1 MIIDYHIHTNY
12 SDDCEY
18 SMEEVVKDAISMGVE
33 EICFTDHVDYGV
45 KTDWDSGERVV
56 YKAGMARLNVDYPR
70 YYEEIIKLQNKFAE
84 KITLKLGME
93 FGVQMHT
100 IEKYE
105 RLFERYPFDFII
117 LSLHQVEDKEIW
129 CKEFQSGRSWK
140 EYNERYYR
148 EMLELVQNYKNYSVL
163 GHIDF
168 ITRYDDNG
176 IYPFEKVKPIIEEIL
191 KTVIEDGKG
200 IEVNTSCHR
209 YGLNDLTPSR
219 EILRLYKDLGGRII
233 TIGSDSH
240 KKEHL
245 CNYIEETMQELKEF
259 GFKEYC
265 TYEKMKPI
273 FHNLY
278 RSDK

>member
-18 SMEEVVKDAISMGVE
+18 PMEEVVKDAISMGAK
-33 EICFTDHVDYGV
+33 EICITDHTDYGV
-45 KTDWDSGERVV
+45 KTDWDSGEEVV

-70 YYEEIIKLQNKFAE
+70 YYEEIIRLQNKYGD

-100 IEKYE
+100 MDRYE
-105 RLFERYPFDFII
+105 NLFKKYPFDFII
-117 LSLHQVEDKEIW
+117 LSLHQVKDLEIW
-129 CKEFQSGRSWK
+129 CKEFQEGKSWQ
-140 EYNERYYR
+140 EYNEQYYQ
-148 EMLELVQNYKNYSVL
+148 EMLALVQNYKNYSVL

-191 KTVIEDGKG
+191 KTVIADGKG
-200 IEVNTSCHR
+200 IEVNTSCYR
-209 YGLNDLTPSR
+209 YGLDDLTPSR
-219 EILRLYKDLGGRII
+219 EILRLYRKLGGRII

-240 KKEHL
+240 KKEQL
-245 CNYIEETMQELKEF
+245 CIYIEKTMQELKKL
-259 GFKEYC
+259 GFAEYC
-265 TYEKMKPI
+265 TYENMKPV
-273 FHNLY
+273 FHKL
-278 RSDK
+278 

>member
-18 SMEEVVKDAISMGVE
+18 PMEEVVKDAISMGAK
-33 EICFTDHVDYGV
+33 EICITDHTDYGV
-45 KTDWDSGERVV
+45 KTDWDSGEEVV

-70 YYEEIIKLQNKFAE
+70 YYEEIIRLQNKYGD

-100 IEKYE
+100 MDRYE
-105 RLFERYPFDFII
+105 NLFKKYPFDFII
-117 LSLHQVEDKEIW
+117 LSLHQVKDLEIW
-129 CKEFQSGRSWK
+129 CKEFQEGKSWQ
-140 EYNERYYR
+140 EYNEQYYQ
-148 EMLELVQNYKNYSVL
+148 EMFALVQNYKNYSVL

-191 KTVIEDGKG
+191 KTVIADGKG
-200 IEVNTSCHR
+200 IEVNTSCYR
-209 YGLNDLTPSR
+209 YGLDDLTPSR
-219 EILRLYKDLGGRII
+219 EILRLYRKLGGRII

-240 KKEHL
+240 KKEQL
-245 CNYIEETMQELKEF
+245 CIYIEKTMQELKKL
-259 GFKEYC
+259 GFAEYC
-265 TYEKMKPI
+265 TYEKMQPV
-273 FHNLY
+273 FHEI
-278 RSDK
+278 

>member
-18 SMEEVVKDAISMGVE
+18 PMEEVVKDAISMGAK
-33 EICFTDHVDYGV
+33 EICITDHTDYGV
-45 KTDWDSGERVV
+45 KTDWDSGEEVV

-70 YYEEIIKLQNKFAE
+70 YYEEIIRLQNKYGD

-100 IEKYE
+100 MDRYE
-105 RLFERYPFDFII
+105 NLFKKYPFDFII
-117 LSLHQVEDKEIW
+117 LSLHQVKDLEIW
-129 CKEFQSGRSWK
+129 CKEFQEGKSWQ
-140 EYNERYYR
+140 EYNEQYYQ
-148 EMLELVQNYKNYSVL
+148 EMFALVQNYKNYSVL

-191 KTVIEDGKG
+191 KTVIADGKG
-200 IEVNTSCHR
+200 IEVNTSCYR
-209 YGLNDLTPSR
+209 YGLDDLTPSR
-219 EILRLYKDLGGRII
+219 EILRLYRKLGGRII

-240 KKEHL
+240 KKEQL
-245 CNYIEETMQELKEF
+245 CIYIEKTMQELKKL
-259 GFKEYC
+259 GFAEYC
-265 TYEKMKPI
+265 TYENMKPV
-273 FHNLY
+273 FHKL
-278 RSDK
+278 

>member
-18 SMEEVVKDAISMGVE
+18 PMEEVVKDAISMGAK
-33 EICFTDHVDYGV
+33 EICITDHTDYGV
-45 KTDWDSGERVV
+45 KTDWDSGEEVV

-70 YYEEIIKLQNKFAE
+70 YYEEIIRLQNKYGD

-100 IEKYE
+100 MDRYE
-105 RLFERYPFDFII
+105 NLFKKYPFDFII
-117 LSLHQVEDKEIW
+117 LSLHQVKDLEIW
-129 CKEFQSGRSWK
+129 CKEFQEGKSWQ
-140 EYNERYYR
+140 EYNEQYYQ
-148 EMLELVQNYKNYSVL
+148 EMLALVQNYKNYSVL

-191 KTVIEDGKG
+191 KTVIADGKG
-200 IEVNTSCHR
+200 IEVNTSCYR
-209 YGLNDLTPSR
+209 YGLDDLTPSR
-219 EILRLYKDLGGRII
+219 EILRLYRELGGRII

-240 KKEHL
+240 KKEQL
-245 CNYIEETMQELKEF
+245 CIYIEKTMLELKKL
-259 GFKEYC
+259 GFAEYC
-265 TYEKMKPI
+265 TYENMKPV
-273 FHNLY
+273 FHKL
-278 RSDK
+278 

>member
-1 MIIDYHIHTNY
+1 MLIDYHIHTNY

-18 SMEEVVKDAISMGVE
+18 NMKDVVKDAVNMGAE

-45 KTDWDSGERVV
+45 KTDWNSGEEVV
-56 YKAGMARLNVDYPR
+56 YKAGMTRLNVDYPS
-70 YYEEIIKLQNKFAE
+70 YYQEIVELQEEYADKIKL
-84 KITLKLGME
+84 KIGME

-100 IEKYE
+100 IEKYKKV
-105 RLFERYPFDFII
+105 FAKYPFDFII
-117 LSLHQVEDKEIW
+117 LSMHQVEDREIW
-129 CKEFQSGRSWK
+129 CKEFQEGRSWQ

-148 EMLELVQNYKNYSVL
+148 EMLSLVQNYKDYSVL

-176 IYPFEKVKPIIEEIL
+176 IYPFEKVKPIIKEIL
-191 KTVIEDGKG
+191 QTVIADGKG
-200 IEVNTSCHR
+200 IEVNTSCYR

-219 EILRLYKDLGGRII
+219 EILNLYRELGGRII

-245 CNYIEETMQELKEF
+245 CNYIEETMQELKRL

-265 TYEKMKPI
+265 IYEKMKPV
-273 FHNLY
+273 FHKL
-278 RSDK
+278 